1 MAYGKPMLSRITKG
15 KDPAFD
21 LAVFETQM
29 LLQRTYN
36 RGFNSHGDRIQKFME
51 IDDAL
56 DGMEAMI
63 MTKIKLGLKEWG
75 EYYDKYQK
83 EIRDPNLPYTN
94 FPKYRY
100 LIKQRYTLLCIV
112 LQSLG
117 FSTIQTMENQDYE
130 SSNPQNA
137 INQVR

>member
-1 MAYGKPMLSRITKG
+1 MLSRITKG
-15 KDPAFD
+15 KDPTFD
-21 LAVFETQM
+21 LAIFETQM

-36 RGFNSHGDRIQKFME
+36 RSFSSHADRIQKFME
-51 IDDAL
+51 LDDAL

-75 EYYDKYQK
+75 EYYDMYQK
-83 EIRDPNLPYTN
+83 QLRDPDLPYTN
-94 FPKYRY
+94 FFKYKFC
-100 LIKQRYTLLCIV
+100 IKQRYTLLCIV

-117 FSTIQTMENQDYE
+117 FSTVQTMENQDYE
-130 SSNPQNA
+130 SSNPQNT

>member
-1 MAYGKPMLSRITKG
+1 MAGRPMLSKLTKG

-21 LAVFETQM
+21 LAIFETQM

-36 RGFNSHGDRIQKFME
+36 KSFSSHGERVQKFME

-63 MTKIKLGLKEWG
+63 MTKIKLGLKDWG
-75 EYYDKYQK
+75 DYYDLYQK
-83 EIRDPNLPYTN
+83 QLRDPNLPFTN
-94 FPKYRY
+94 FQKYRFC
-100 LIKQRYTLLCIV
+100 LKQRYTLLCVV

-117 FSTIQTMENQDYE
+117 FSTIQVMENQDYE
-130 SSNPQNA
+130 SSNPQNE
-137 INQVR
+137 INTVK